1 MAVSWAPWEY
11 TEHILRELLLYSE
24 GAEKHML
31 IIPVNLISVLENQK
45 SNHSLDVES
54 SLFPMT
60 EGAVGGVFLSS
71 HDPER

>member
-1 MAVSWAPWEY
+1 M
-11 TEHILRELLLYSE
+11 LYSE